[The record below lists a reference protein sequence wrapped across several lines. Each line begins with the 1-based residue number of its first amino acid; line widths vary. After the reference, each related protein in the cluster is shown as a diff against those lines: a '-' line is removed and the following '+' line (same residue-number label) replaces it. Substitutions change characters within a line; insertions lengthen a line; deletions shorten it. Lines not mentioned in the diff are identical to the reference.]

1 MASSLGIC
9 PHHTSSVPTIDWFE
23 GYPVRPP
30 VTWKQA
36 ALFGSKVE
44 ANLYGSAGSSRQCL
58 RLQPL
63 RSQTGFHF
71 GSRSVFWL
79 VKEILLLPFGA
90 TSSCLT
96 RSFFFFFFFF
106 DCGARMQITQLS
118 TCSLSLPVPHP
129 ALGSLSPRAMASA

>member
-9 PHHTSSVPTIDWFE
+9 PHHTSSIPTIDWFE

-44 ANLYGSAGSSRQCL
+44 ASLYGSAGRPGQCL
-58 RLQPL
+58 KLQPL

-71 GSRSVFWL
+71 VSRSVVWL

-96 RSFFFFFFFF
+96 CSFLN
-106 DCGARMQITQLS
+106 CGPRMQITQLS
-118 TCSLSLPVPHP
+118 TYCLSLPVPHP
-129 ALGSLSPRAMASA
+129 ALGSHSPRAMASA